1 VTLDQEGAN
10 KHIDKRI
17 LVLGSAPHTRLV
29 TAYTWDNLPK
39 LLNVADYD
47 VAILNLEP
55 LWDKELAGSVKPEM
69 LPSIEQFARLL
80 FSHESEIII
89 IGYPEIRIGGK
100 SSNVPATWWFP
111 IFPRFVYDPG
121 DAIRDV
127 DPEFTYYFQYV
138 REWSFFATSDCAGS
152 GYPLPHYLRLVAPQ
166 ADDLSVS
173 LKPIAQTRFQKPIA
187 FRLRFQIVRT
197 IVPEQLRQTMMALKD
212 VPSSLKKTEILKES
226 GNVIWLPRA
235 TKISDYDAVDLILKE
250 RYGLQFEQAPP
261 QWVAAYKLPEQIPI
275 EEEISHHEQEIQRLK
290 NELTT
295 AQQRLQDVSRFR
307 KLLYEQHVDGLE
319 PVVRDALRELGAT
332 VSDPPPKEN
341 REDGR
346 LTVPAGQIGM
356 LEIKGRTKSLALA
369 DVRQLDQW
377 VRDALIQENL
387 ESKGILIANMYCGQ
401 PPELRNNPFP
411 PNCIDSA
418 KRANLCLMT
427 TTQLFRALC
436 SHQREELDVAEFWN
450 TVFNTDGV
458 CPLPELEPPGSEQ
471 SSDASSTK

>member
-10 KHIDKRI
+10 KQINKRI

-39 LLNVADYD
+39 ALNVADYD

-55 LWDKELAGSVKPEM
+55 LWDKELAGSVNPET

-111 IFPRFVYDPG
+111 IFPRFVCDPG

-138 REWSFFATSDCAGS
+138 REWSFFATSDYAGS

-166 ADDLSVS
+166 ADDLSFS
-173 LKPIAQTRFQKPIA
+173 LNPIAQTRFQKPIA
-187 FRLRFQIVRT
+187 FELWFQIVRT
-197 IVPEQLRQTMMALKD
+197 IESYTLRQ
-212 VPSSLKKTEILKES
+212 TEILKES
-226 GNVIWLPRA
+226 GSVIWLPGA
-235 TKISDYDAVDLILKE
+235 TKISNYDAIDLILQE

-261 QWVAAYKLPEQIPI
+261 DWIEAYKLPEQIPI
-275 EEEISHHEQEIQRLK
+275 EQEISHHEQEIQRLK
-290 NELTT
+290 NELAT
-295 AQQRLQDVSRFR
+295 AQQCLHDASRFR

-346 LTVPAGQIGM
+346 LTAPAGQLGM

-436 SHQREELDVAEFWN
+436 SYQREELDVAEFWN

-458 CPLPELEPPGSEQ
+458 CSLPELEPLGSEQ

>member
-1 VTLDQEGAN
+1 MTPTQENVN
-10 KHIDKRI
+10 KHKNKRI

-29 TAYTWDNLPK
+29 TAYTWDNLPQYF
-39 LLNVADYD
+39 NVADYD
-47 VAILNLEP
+47 IVILNLEP
-55 LWDKELAGSVKPEM
+55 LLDEELAREFNLKT
-69 LPSIEQFARLL
+69 LPSWQQFARLL
-80 FSHESEIII
+80 FSHDSEIIV
-89 IGYPEIRIGGK
+89 IGIPGIELGTNPYQ
-100 SSNVPATWWFP
+100 SVTWWLP
-111 IFPRFVYDPG
+111 LRPRFVYDSG
-121 DAIRDV
+121 EEIRDIE
-127 DPEFTYYFQYV
+127 PEFAYYFRQVRHWFFHATIEIVQQYNTSFLA
-138 REWSFFATSDCAGS
+138 RE
-152 GYPLPHYLRLVAPQ
+152 YLPVVHPKANDLRLQMRA
-166 ADDLSVS
+166 
-173 LKPIAQTRFQKPIA
+173 IAQTRFQKPIA
-187 FRLRFQIVRT
+187 FELQFQAVYLSESYLSEEPQVNALR
-197 IVPEQLRQTMMALKD
+197 
-212 VPSSLKKTEILKES
+212 ES
-226 GNVIWLPRA
+226 GRVIWLPGT

-261 QWVAAYKLPEQIPI
+261 DWVAVYKLPEQIPI

-290 NELTT
+290 KELNT
-295 AQQRLQDVSRFR
+295 AQQRFQDTSRFR

-346 LTVPAGQIGM
+346 LTAPAGQIGM

-387 ESKGILIANMYCGQ
+387 KSKGILIANMYCGQ

-458 CPLPELEPPGSEQ
+458 CPLPELEPLGSEQ

>member
-1 VTLDQEGAN
+1 MTLDQEGAS
-10 KHIDKRI
+10 KHTNKRI
-17 LVLGSAPHTRLV
+17 LVLGSAPHTRRV

-39 LLNVADYD
+39 PLNVADYD
-47 VAILNLEP
+47 VTVLNLEP
-55 LWDKELAGSVKPEM
+55 LCDEELCDRVNIHA
-69 LPSIEQFARLL
+69 LPSMEQFARLL

-89 IGYPEIRIGGK
+89 IGDARISIGGR
-100 SSNVPATWWFP
+100 SSNVLVNRWFP
-111 IFPRFVYDPG
+111 IFPSFDSDHG
-121 DAIRDV
+121 DAICDV

-138 REWSFFATSDCAGS
+138 REWSYFSTSVYKESRSNPDYA
-152 GYPLPHYLRLVAPQ
+152 RLVNPQ
-166 ADDLSVS
+166 ADNLKLS

-235 TKISDYDAVDLILKE
+235 TKISDYDAIDLILKE

-307 KLLYEQHVDGLE
+307 KLLYEQGVEGLE
-319 PVVRDALRELGAT
+319 PVVRDALRELGAK
-332 VSDPPPKEN
+332 VNDPGSNEN
-341 REDGR
+341 REDGQ
-346 LTVPAGQIGM
+346 LIAPDGQIGM

-377 VRDALIQENL
+377 VRDALIQDNL

-401 PPELRNNPFP
+401 PPELRDDPFP
-411 PNCIDSA
+411 SNCIDSA
-418 KRANLCLMT
+418 KRANICLMT

-458 CPLPELEPPGSEQ
+458 CPLPELEALGSEQ
-471 SSDASSTK
+471 SSDGSSVK